1 MTKQVEAMRYLLDR
15 GYVLNLKTGY
25 IESPHGENGL
35 YLNEEERKALDEISG
50 SFDDG
55 P

>member
-15 GYVLNLKTGY
+15 GYTFDIRTGY

-35 YLNEEERKALDEISG
+35 YLNEEEREALETIAGD
-50 SFDDG
+50 FNDG